1 MSLLTLQEFHD
12 ARDFDN
18 MKKGVLVMDGDWL
31 VFQAMSAAEYD
42 ASWEEEVW
50 MRCCDHA
57 KARQILEDSIKSYAS
72 RKKAWA
78 GADIILAFTDRIN
91 WRKTLVD
98 PTYKEN
104 RAVTKKPVG
113 YFEFL
118 EALFDREEFFCIR
131 EDRLEGDDVMGIIG
145 SDPALFGYKK
155 AVLVSC
161 DKDFKTIPNCDFLW
175 CTTGNILT
183 QTKETADYWHTFQMI
198 KGDITDGYGGIPGWG
213 DTAAD
218 FLDAPFVFEKQTSVL
233 KSGKNKGQEVTK
245 WAKREM
251 AEGETLWDA
260 IVSLG
265 AKAGMSE
272 DEIIKQGQMARILRA
287 GEYNIDTKEITLWD
301 PSKLSPSQ
309 SLWVP

>member
-1 MSLLTLQEFHD
+1 MSRPIPKFDLLALSDHL
-12 ARDFDN
+12 A
-18 MKKGVLVMDGDWL
+18 KKAPTKGILVMDGDWL

-42 ASWEEEVW
+42 ASWEEEIW

-57 KARQILEDSIKSYAS
+57 KAREILFESIKSYAS

-78 GADIILAFTDRIN
+78 GAPIILAFTDGVN
-91 WRKTLVD
+91 WRKELVE

-118 EALFDREEFFCIR
+118 EELFKN
-131 EDRLEGDDVMGIIG
+131 EDYLCVLEPRLEGDDCMGIIG
-145 SDPALFGYKK
+145 SNPSQFNSKK

-161 DKDFKTIPNCDFLW
+161 DKDFKTIPDCDFLW

-183 QTKETADYWHTFQMI
+183 QDMETADYWHMFQTI

-218 FLDAPFVFEKQTSVL
+218 FLADPFFTEPEVSIL

-245 WAKREM
+245 WVKRDREDRD
-251 AEGETLWDA
+251 LWECM
-260 IVSLG
+260 VSIA

-272 DEIIKQGQMARILRA
+272 SELIKQAQMARILRHTDYCL
-287 GEYNIDTKEITLWD
+287 ETKEITLWM
-301 PSKLSPSQ
+301 P
-309 SLWVP
+309 

>member
-1 MSLLTLQEFHD
+1 MSKRPHTLLSLSDHL
-12 ARDFDN
+12 ARLAPT
-18 MKKGVLVMDGDWL
+18 KGILVMDGDWL
-31 VFQAMSAAEYD
+31 VFQSMSAAEYD

-57 KARQILEDSIKSYAS
+57 KAREILFDTIKSYAS

-78 GADIILAFTDRIN
+78 GAPIILAFTDRVN
-91 WRKTLVD
+91 WRKELVD

-118 EALFDREEFFCIR
+118 DALFENEDYLCVR
-131 EDRLEGDDVMGIIG
+131 EDTLEGDDIMGIIG
-145 SDPALFGYKK
+145 SNPRQFNSRK

-161 DKDFKTIPNCDFLW
+161 DKDFKTIPDCDFLW

-183 QTKETADYWHTFQMI
+183 QTLESADYWHMYQTI
-198 KGDITDGYGGIPGWG
+198 KGDITDGYAGIPGCG
-213 DTAAD
+213 EKFVEE
-218 FLDAPFVFEKQTSVL
+218 FLANPVMFFEETSVL

-245 WAKREM
+245 WKSREL

-260 IVSLG
+260 IVSVG
-265 AKAGMSE
+265 AKAGV
-272 DEIIKQGQMARILRA
+272 DEEYVIKQAQMARILRDTD
-287 GEYNIDTKEITLWD
+287 YNIETGEITLWK
-301 PSKLSPSQ
+301 P
-309 SLWVP
+309 